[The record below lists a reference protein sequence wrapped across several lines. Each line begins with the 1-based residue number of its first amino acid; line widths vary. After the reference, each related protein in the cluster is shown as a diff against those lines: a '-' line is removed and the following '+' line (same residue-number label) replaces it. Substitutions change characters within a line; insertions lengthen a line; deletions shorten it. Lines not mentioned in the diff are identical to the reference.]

1 MRNEWHFRTA
11 TYIKLIKLIT
21 GVSNANLPLKNYSSG
36 ALPRRLNKMCD
47 THRREHRKT
56 INLLDDLC
64 APIDSELSVSV
75 LPWRLRRPICKSLS
89 ASHSRVCLRIRGV
102 SGAQGRGRITEISK

>member
-1 MRNEWHFRTA
+1 MRNERHFRTVA
-11 TYIKLIKLIT
+11 YIKLIKLMT
-21 GVSNANLPLKNYSSG
+21 GVSNANLTLKNYSSG
-36 ALPRRLNKMCD
+36 ALPRRTNEMCD

-75 LPWRLRRPICKSLS
+75 LPWRLQRPICKSLR
-89 ASHSRVCLRIRGV
+89 ASHPGVCLRIHGV
-102 SGAQGRGRITEISK
+102 SGAQGRDRITESSQ